1 MYTNSISTDR
11 NAYFNSMAVL
21 TLLLLEEEEEVG
33 VVIGDLRR
41 GVLRRLLL
49 LRGVEDRESRDGV
62 DGVGVNIVKRLF
74 DKMSPL

>member
-1 MYTNSISTDR
+1 
-11 NAYFNSMAVL
+11 MAVL
-21 TLLLLEEEEEVG
+21 ILLLLAVEEVG

-62 DGVGVNIVKRLF
+62 DGVGVNILLG
-74 DKMSPL
+74 DD